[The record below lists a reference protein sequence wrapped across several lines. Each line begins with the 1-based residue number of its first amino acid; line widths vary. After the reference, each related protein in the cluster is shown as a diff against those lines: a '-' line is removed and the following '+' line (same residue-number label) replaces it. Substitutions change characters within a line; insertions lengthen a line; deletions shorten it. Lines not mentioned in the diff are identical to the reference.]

1 MRSSRG
7 FDHRFGRLCVAI
19 ALAAMIG
26 LPLQHARAAE
36 ALSIGN
42 PDGGAVRG
50 LVIGIDDYQHV
61 RKLKGAVADAADIV
75 SSLKTMGVG
84 DVVELTNAQAD
95 RASVLREISAM
106 VERTR
111 NNDLVFLS
119 IAGHGTQEPERIKGS
134 EPDGMENVFLLP
146 GFETTPTGSVERIL
160 GSEFNHFIR
169 QFELRG
175 AKVIFV
181 ADTCHGGGMVRDIDP
196 RAEEMSFRQV
206 PRYTL
211 LVDELKPVSD
221 SNDPKSELDLDHTA
235 FLAAVDR
242 NTKAPEVRIPG
253 IDGLRGA
260 LSFAVA
266 RAVEGS
272 ADINHDGKVT
282 LKELFAN
289 VRQVVYQLSDQRQNI
304 VTISSPA
311 QTPETD
317 VAFELT
323 RGVVLIQGPAPRTA
337 TAQATVPAD
346 GKAPPAPVATTKTP
360 TMPTLAAAPNS
371 APGNPVPTGTALAG
385 TAPAPIRLSTPIR
398 LAALDGK
405 MSYFSGVST
414 KDVTVQAVQPTDN
427 PDLIWDPV
435 SHDVIAWGDV
445 VAYGMEVANLPTV
458 VDRTAAIR
466 ELKRMATRSPQT
478 MRIWPDDRQQRA
490 GQTIEVELS
499 DVAAR
504 ALLLFNVS
512 GDGTIQML
520 YPVGTDAP
528 LAKSPSLRLPLRV
541 GEPFG
546 AEQIVAVTSQQRMSD
561 LETVLIQLNRRRASG
576 QLIKSLERYLPAD
589 ARIASVGFF
598 SAP

>member
-1 MRSSRG
+1 MRRPRG
-7 FDHRFGRLCVAI
+7 FEYWICCAAAI
-19 ALAAMIG
+19 ALAAVIG
-26 LPLQHARAAE
+26 LPLQRAQAAE
-36 ALSIGN
+36 ALSISN
-42 PDGGAVRG
+42 PDGAAVRA

-61 RKLKGAVADAADIV
+61 RKLKGAVADAGDLV
-75 SSLKTMGVG
+75 SSLKRMGVS
-84 DVVELTNAQAD
+84 DVVELTNAQAN
-95 RASVLREISAM
+95 RASVFREISAL
-106 VERTR
+106 VTRTK

-119 IAGHGTQEPERIKGS
+119 IAGHGTQEPERVKGS

-146 GFETTPTGSVERIL
+146 GFETTPKGSVERIL

-196 RAEEMSFRQV
+196 RAAEMSFRQV

-211 LVDELKPVSD
+211 LVDELKPLSD

-242 NTKAPEVRIPG
+242 YTKAPEVRIPG

-260 LSFAVA
+260 LSYAVA
-266 RAVEGS
+266 RAVEGG
-272 ADINHDGKVT
+272 ADINRDGKVT

-311 QTPETD
+311 QAPETA

-323 RGVVLIQGPAPRTA
+323 RGVVLIQGPAARTA
-337 TAQATVPAD
+337 SSQAAD
-346 GKAPPAPVATTKTP
+346 GQAAAPPAATKAP
-360 TMPTLAAAPNS
+360 ALPTLTAAPNTVAPLAAPTAAAPTV
-371 APGNPVPTGTALAG
+371 A
-385 TAPAPIRLSTPIR
+385 APAPLRLTAPIR

-405 MSYFSGVST
+405 MNYFAGVT
-414 KDVTVQAVQPTDN
+414 PKDATVQAVQPTDN

-445 VAYGMEVANLPTV
+445 VAFGMDVANLPTV
-458 VDRTAAIR
+458 VDRTAAMR
-466 ELKRMATRSPQT
+466 ELKRMATRSPQI

-499 DVAAR
+499 DVASR

-520 YPVGTDAP
+520 YPVGKDAAV
-528 LAKSPSLRLPLRV
+528 AKSSNLRLPLRV

-546 AEQIVAVTSQQRMSD
+546 AEQIVAVTSQRRMVD

-576 QLIKSLERYLPAD
+576 QLIKNLERYLPAD
-589 ARIASVGFF
+589 ARIASIGFF

>member
-1 MRSSRG
+1 MRIPRG
-7 FDHRFGRLCVAI
+7 LDRKIGLLCTSI
-19 ALAAMIG
+19 GLAALIG
-26 LPLQHARAAE
+26 LTIPCAHAE
-36 ALSIGN
+36 GGLSISN
-42 PDGGAVRG
+42 PDGAAVRA

-61 RKLKGAVADAADIV
+61 RKLKGAVADATDIV
-75 SSLKTMGVG
+75 TSLKSMGVG

-95 RASVLREISAM
+95 RASVLREISALE
-106 VERTR
+106 ERTKT
-111 NNDLVFLS
+111 NDLIFLS
-119 IAGHGTQEPERIKGS
+119 IAGHGSQEPERVKGS

-146 GFETTPTGSVERIL
+146 GFDTTPTGSVERVL

-181 ADTCHGGGMVRDIDP
+181 ADACHGGGMVRDIDP
-196 RAEEMSFRQV
+196 RAAEMSFRQV

-211 LVDELKPVSD
+211 LADELKPVSD

-253 IDGLRGA
+253 VDGLRGA
-260 LSFAVA
+260 LSYAVA

-282 LKELFAN
+282 LKELFSN

-304 VTISSPA
+304 VTISSQA
-311 QTPETD
+311 QTPDTD

-323 RGVVLIQGPAPRTA
+323 RGVVLIQGPVARAASGQAGA
-337 TAQATVPAD
+337 TAPVEAEAPAPPAVAATAPTVPA
-346 GKAPPAPVATTKTP
+346 
-360 TMPTLAAAPNS
+360 LAAATKEL
-371 APGNPVPTGTALAG
+371 PTGTAPTPLRLA
-385 TAPAPIRLSTPIR
+385 APIR

-405 MSYFSGVST
+405 TNYFASVT
-414 KDVTVQAVQPTDN
+414 PKDVTVQAVQPTDN

-445 VAYGMEVANLPTV
+445 VAYGVDAASLPTV

-466 ELKRMATRSPQT
+466 ELKRMATRSPQM

-490 GQTIEVELS
+490 GQTVEVDLS
-499 DVAAR
+499 DVASR
-504 ALLLFNVS
+504 AVLLFNVS

-520 YPVGTDAP
+520 YPVGSDAA
-528 LAKSPSLRLPLRV
+528 LARSASLRLPLRV

-546 AEQIVAVTSQQRMSD
+546 AEQVVAVTSQQRMFD

-576 QLIKSLERYLPAD
+576 QMIKSLQRYLPAD
-589 ARIASVGFF
+589 ARIASIGFF

>member
-1 MRSSRG
+1 MRMPR
-7 FDHRFGRLCVAI
+7 RREWKIGRLCAT
-19 ALAAMIG
+19 IG
-26 LPLQHARAAE
+26 LAGLIGLTAPQARAAGGL
-36 ALSIGN
+36 AISN
-42 PDGGAVRG
+42 PEGAAVRA
-50 LVIGIDDYQHV
+50 LVIGIDDYQNV
-61 RKLKGAVADAADIV
+61 RKLKGAVADATDIV
-75 SSLKTMGVG
+75 DSLKSMGVG
-84 DVVELTNAQAD
+84 DVVELVNAQAD
-95 RASVLREISAM
+95 RASVLREISAL
-106 VERTR
+106 VERTG
-111 NNDLVFLS
+111 NNDLIFLS

-146 GFETTPTGSVERIL
+146 GFATTPTGSVERIL

-196 RAEEMSFRQV
+196 RAAEMSFRQV

-221 SNDPKSELDLDHTA
+221 SNDPKSELDLDRTA

-242 NTKAPEVRIPG
+242 YTKAPEVRIPG
-253 IDGLRGA
+253 VDGLRGA
-260 LSFAVA
+260 LSYAVA

-282 LKELFAN
+282 LKELFSN

-311 QTPETD
+311 QAPETE
-317 VAFELT
+317 VAFGLT
-323 RGVVLIQGPAPRTA
+323 RGVVLIQGPAARAASGSAGTGAPTE
-337 TAQATVPAD
+337 AQASP
-346 GKAPPAPVATTKTP
+346 PPAVTAKASTA
-360 TMPTLAAAPNS
+360 PTLAAAPNKDL
-371 APGNPVPTGTALAG
+371 PIGETPPLRLA
-385 TAPAPIRLSTPIR
+385 SPIR

-405 MSYFSGVST
+405 TSYFASVTT
-414 KDVTVQAVQPTDN
+414 KDIPVQAVQPTDN

-445 VAYGMEVANLPTV
+445 VAYGMDVAGLSTV

-466 ELKRMATRSPQT
+466 ELKRIAVRSPQM

-490 GQTIEVELS
+490 GQTVQVDLS
-499 DVAAR
+499 DVASR
-504 ALLLFNVS
+504 AVLLFNVS

-520 YPVGTDAP
+520 YPVGSDPA
-528 LAKSPSLRLPLRV
+528 LARSASLRLPLKV

-546 AEQIVAVTSQQRMSD
+546 AEQIVAVTSQQRMVD
-561 LETVLIQLNRRRASG
+561 LETALIQLNRRRASG
-576 QLIKSLERYLPAD
+576 QMIKSLERYLPAD
-589 ARIASVGFF
+589 ARIASIGFF

>member
-1 MRSSRG
+1 MRMPRG
-7 FDHRFGRLCVAI
+7 LDCKIGRLCATI
-19 ALAAMIG
+19 GLAALIG
-26 LPLQHARAAE
+26 LTIPYAHAAGG
-36 ALSIGN
+36 LSISN
-42 PDGGAVRG
+42 PDGAAVRA

-61 RKLKGAVADAADIV
+61 RKLKGAVADATDIV
-75 SSLKTMGVG
+75 TSLKSMGVD

-95 RASVLREISAM
+95 RASLLREISAL

-111 NNDLVFLS
+111 NNDLIFLS
-119 IAGHGTQEPERIKGS
+119 IAGHGTQEPERFKGS

-175 AKVIFV
+175 ATVIFV

-196 RAEEMSFRQV
+196 RAAEMSFRQV

-242 NTKAPEVRIPG
+242 YTKAPEVRIPG

-260 LSFAVA
+260 LSYAVA
-266 RAVEGS
+266 RAMEGS
-272 ADINHDGKVT
+272 ADIDHDGKVT
-282 LKELFAN
+282 LKELFSN

-311 QTPETD
+311 QMPETD

-323 RGVVLIQGPAPRTA
+323 RGVVLIQGPAARAASGQTGAAAPEG
-337 TAQATVPAD
+337 QAP
-346 GKAPPAPVATTKTP
+346 APPAVAAKAP
-360 TMPTLAAAPNS
+360 SVPTLAAATKELPTS
-371 APGNPVPTGTALAG
+371 AAPTSA
-385 TAPAPIRLSTPIR
+385 APTSLRPAAPIR

-405 MSYFSGVST
+405 TNYFASVT
-414 KDVTVQAVQPTDN
+414 PKDVTVQAVQPTDN

-445 VAYGMEVANLPTV
+445 VAYGVDVAGLPMV

-466 ELKRMATRSPQT
+466 ELKRMATRSPQM

-490 GQTIEVELS
+490 GQTVEVDLS
-499 DVAAR
+499 DVSSR
-504 ALLLFNVS
+504 AVLLFNVS
-512 GDGTIQML
+512 GDGTIQVL
-520 YPVGTDAP
+520 YPVGSDAA
-528 LAKSPSLRLPLRV
+528 LARSASLRLPLRV

-546 AEQIVAVTSQQRMSD
+546 AEQVVAVTSQQRMVD
-561 LETVLIQLNRRRASG
+561 LETVLMQLNRRRASG
-576 QLIKSLERYLPAD
+576 QVIKSLQHYLPAD
-589 ARIASVGFF
+589 ARIASIGFF

>member
-1 MRSSRG
+1 MRTPRRL
-7 FDHRFGRLCVAI
+7 DWRIGRLCASI
-19 ALAAMIG
+19 GLAALIG
-26 LPLQHARAAE
+26 LTAQHAHAAGG
-36 ALSIGN
+36 LSISN
-42 PDGGAVRG
+42 PDGAAVRA

-61 RKLKGAVADAADIV
+61 RKLKGAVADATDIV
-75 SSLKTMGVG
+75 TSLKSMGVG
-84 DVVELTNAQAD
+84 DVVELANAQAD
-95 RASVLREISAM
+95 RASVLREISAL

-119 IAGHGTQEPERIKGS
+119 IAGHGTQEPERVKGS

-146 GFETTPTGSVERIL
+146 GFETTPAGSVERIL

-196 RAEEMSFRQV
+196 RAAEMSFRQV

-242 NTKAPEVRIPG
+242 YTKAPEVRIPG

-260 LSFAVA
+260 LSYAVA

-282 LKELFAN
+282 LKELFSN

-311 QTPETD
+311 QTPDTD
-317 VAFELT
+317 VAFGLT
-323 RGVVLIQGPAPRTA
+323 RGVVLIQGPAARAAAGPAGSGTPVVG
-337 TAQATVPAD
+337 QAP
-346 GKAPPAPVATTKTP
+346 APPAVTAKAP
-360 TMPTLAAAPNS
+360 TVPSTVPTLAAAPIKELPTGA
-371 APGNPVPTGTALAG
+371 APGPLRLA
-385 TAPAPIRLSTPIR
+385 APIR

-405 MSYFSGVST
+405 TNYFASVT
-414 KDVTVQAVQPTDN
+414 PKDVPVQVVQPTDN

-435 SHDVIAWGDV
+435 SHDVISWGDV
-445 VAYGMEVANLPTV
+445 VAYGIDVASLPTV

-466 ELKRMATRSPQT
+466 ELKRIATRSPQM

-490 GQTIEVELS
+490 GQTVEVDLS
-499 DVAAR
+499 DVASR
-504 ALLLFNVS
+504 SVLLFNVS
-512 GDGTIQML
+512 GDGTIQLL
-520 YPVGTDAP
+520 YPVGSDASV
-528 LAKSPSLRLPLRV
+528 ARSASLRLPLRV

-546 AEQIVAVTSQQRMSD
+546 AEQIVAVTSQQRMVD
-561 LETVLIQLNRRRASG
+561 LETVLTQLNRRRASG
-576 QLIKSLERYLPAD
+576 QIIKSLERYLPAD
-589 ARIASVGFF
+589 ARIASIGFF

>member
-260 LSFAVA
+260 LSYAVA

-360 TMPTLAAAPNS
+360 TVPALAAAPNS

>member
-1 MRSSRG
+1 MRMPRG
-7 FDHRFGRLCVAI
+7 LDCKIGRLCATI
-19 ALAAMIG
+19 GLAALIG
-26 LPLQHARAAE
+26 LTTPHAYAAGG
-36 ALSIGN
+36 LSISN
-42 PDGGAVRG
+42 PDGAAVRA

-61 RKLKGAVADAADIV
+61 RKLKGAVADATDIV
-75 SSLKTMGVG
+75 TSLKSMGVG
-84 DVVELTNAQAD
+84 DVVELSNAQAD
-95 RASVLREISAM
+95 RASVLREISAL
-106 VERTR
+106 VERTKT
-111 NNDLVFLS
+111 NDLIFLS
-119 IAGHGTQEPERIKGS
+119 IAGHGTQEPERVKGS

-146 GFETTPTGSVERIL
+146 AFETTPTGSVERVL

-196 RAEEMSFRQV
+196 RAAEMSFRQV

-221 SNDPKSELDLDHTA
+221 SSDPKSELDLDHTA

-260 LSFAVA
+260 LSYAVA

-272 ADINHDGKVT
+272 ADINHDGRVT
-282 LKELFAN
+282 LKELFSN

-304 VTISSPA
+304 VTISSQA
-311 QTPETD
+311 QTPDTD

-323 RGVVLIQGPAPRTA
+323 RGVVLIQGPAARTGSS
-337 TAQATVPAD
+337 QAGAAAESQAP
-346 GKAPPAPVATTKTP
+346 APPAATAKAP
-360 TMPTLAAAPNS
+360 TVPTLAATTNAAPTS
-371 APGNPVPTGTALAG
+371 AASTSATPSPLRLA
-385 TAPAPIRLSTPIR
+385 APIR

-405 MSYFSGVST
+405 TNYFAGVAP
-414 KDVTVQAVQPTDN
+414 KDVTVKTVQPTDN

-445 VAYGMEVANLPTV
+445 VAYGVDVASLPTV

-466 ELKRMATRSPQT
+466 ELKRIATRSPQT

-490 GQTIEVELS
+490 GQTVEVDLS
-499 DVAAR
+499 DVASR
-504 ALLLFNVS
+504 AVLLFNVS

-520 YPVGTDAP
+520 YPVGSDAA
-528 LAKSPSLRLPLRV
+528 LARTASLRLPLRV

-546 AEQIVAVTSQQRMSD
+546 AEQIVAVTSQQRMVD
-561 LETVLIQLNRRRASG
+561 LETVLMQLNRRRASG
-576 QLIKSLERYLPAD
+576 QMIKSLERYLPAD
-589 ARIASVGFF
+589 ARIASIGFF